1 MVVDERNKTL
11 FVCVYQMPVML
22 IRIHGIIIMIY
33 MIFWGYHIRN
43 KQTKKIGFGTF
54 AVCKN
59 HGIRQRF
66 ELCRVPRQ
74 QGTRQTFGHAI
85 VPGWLLY
92 FAVGRE
98 WHTTK
103 GLPWAFGALPCA
115 PGTRQR
121 GVSRSESI
129 KFVNKIMIKITIYDV
144 VVFFQNFDH
153 PSYFKKNIST
163 CKNTIHTQTIFSI
176 KQITIN

>member
-43 KQTKKIGFGTF
+43 NQTKKIGSGTF

-59 HGIRQRF
+59 HG
-66 ELCRVPRQ
+66 
-74 QGTRQTFGHAI
+74 TRQIFGHVI

-98 WHTTK
+98 WHTAN
-103 GLPWAFGALPCA
+103 PLPCA
-115 PGTRQR
+115 RYIAHGKGQLCRCLVAVCALSCAAHGKGFAVGFWGFT
-121 GVSRSESI
+121 VCSW
-129 KFVNKIMIKITIYDV
+129 
-144 VVFFQNFDH
+144 
-153 PSYFKKNIST
+153 
-163 CKNTIHTQTIFSI
+163 HTA
-176 KQITIN
+176 KGGGLP

>member
-22 IRIHGIIIMIY
+22 IRIHEIIIMIY
-33 MIFWGYHIRN
+33 MILWGYHIRN
-43 KQTKKIGFGTF
+43 NQTKKNGSGTF

-59 HGIRQRF
+59 HGTRQIF
-66 ELCRVPRQ
+66 ELCRVPCL
-74 QGTRQTFGHAI
+74 QGTRQRSGHVI

-98 WHTTK
+98 WHTAKAGFADPWLPCALCRVRHTAN

-115 PGTRQR
+115 PGTRQ
-121 GVSRSESI
+121 GGGSPVVNFNDETFI
-129 KFVNKIMIKITIYDV
+129 FVIILN
-144 VVFFQNFDH
+144 
-153 PSYFKKNIST
+153 
-163 CKNTIHTQTIFSI
+163 CLL
-176 KQITIN
+176 